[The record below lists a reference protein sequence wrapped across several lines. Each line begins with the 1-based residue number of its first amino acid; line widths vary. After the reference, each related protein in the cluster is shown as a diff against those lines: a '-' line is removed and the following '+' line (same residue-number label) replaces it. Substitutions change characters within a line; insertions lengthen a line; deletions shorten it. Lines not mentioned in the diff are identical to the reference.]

1 MSPLLVHF
9 LRRVAL
15 LAVVLAVLAGLG
27 PRLLREVGLAGPR
40 VPEVIEGA
48 ERSLAAARQYG
59 ADDAMPSMQEANR
72 RLAEARS
79 LAQRGEG
86 RQARH
91 AAAEASAAAI
101 VAQGQAIGRH
111 EQQRRQSA
119 AIAIDLDRVLNR
131 LEELYGRVR
140 PGLDKATASALLSRL
155 KLARQTGAVLIL
167 ANEQGNYGRVIAGEA
182 ETRKALDAARDEIAA
197 AGRANPVPKAGK

>member
-1 MSPLLVHF
+1 MRIF
-9 LRRVAL
+9 AL
-15 LAVVLAVLAGLG
+15 LLGASIYFLLALSFAAWRPSAAPHGL
-27 PRLLREVGLAGPR
+27 
-40 VPEVIEGA
+40 
-48 ERSLAAARQYG
+48 SLAAARQYG

-119 AIAIDLDRVLNR
+119 AIAIDLDRILNR
-131 LEELYGRVR
+131 LEELYGRVS
-140 PGLDKATASALLSRL
+140 PGLDKATASA
-155 KLARQTGAVLIL
+155 KEAEALARASIFQATS
-167 ANEQGNYGRVIAGEA
+167 EKERW
-182 ETRKALDAARDEIAA
+182 KDMEI
-197 AGRANPVPKAGK
+197 R